1 MLTFGI
7 VLAVVILIL
16 GVRYIDHLDKRSKE
30 AARDL
35 EGKLS
40 GEKSQGNFKLKKVT
54 KTGGKEYIRIK

>member
-7 VLAVVILIL
+7 VLAVIVLIL

-35 EGKLS
+35 ESKLS
-40 GEKSQGNFKLKKVT
+40 GERPRGNFKLKRCT
-54 KTGGKEYIRIK
+54 KTGGREYIRIK